1 VRAAATK
8 IRIEAQPL
16 ESTPEPVRICVASV
30 RVRSDD
36 PLLAHKTAWRP
47 VHEQA
52 AREARRRGCFDALLC
67 NERGELAEGAR
78 TTLFVRFGQ
87 TLYTPPLSAG
97 ILPGI
102 LRSRLV
108 SQARA
113 VERVLF
119 PGDLAKADAVF
130 VGNSA
135 RGLLQAELV
144 DDV

>member
-1 VRAAATK
+1 
-8 IRIEAQPL
+8 
-16 ESTPEPVRICVASV
+16 
-30 RVRSDD
+30 VRSDD

-52 AREARRRGCFDALLC
+52 TREALERRCFDALLC
-67 NERGELAEGAR
+67 NERGELTEGAR
-78 TTLFVRFGQ
+78 TTLFVRFGE
-87 TLYTPPLSAG
+87 TLYTPPLG
-97 ILPGI
+97 GGMLPGI

-119 PGDLAKADAVF
+119 PGDLTKADAVY

-135 RGLLQAELV
+135 RGLLKAELV
-144 DDV
+144 HDNG